1 MGEIFFA
8 PKYFSMAQQMKSLA
22 KDTAIYGVSSIV
34 GKFLNWCLV
43 PLYTH
48 VLSSSAEYGV
58 VTNLY
63 AWTALLLVILTYGME
78 TGFFRFMNKSEENPN
93 TVYSTT
99 LTSVGFTSLIFA
111 FLCFVFSNQIAASLG
126 YKNNPEFIWMLGI
139 VVAMDAF
146 GSIPFA
152 FLRYKSRPVK
162 FASLKLLMIFTNII
176 FNLFFLVVC
185 PWLSVKAPFLVDWFY
200 EPAYGVGYVF
210 IANFISTSIVTLA
223 LLPDILIA
231 TFDFNKTLLKKMLRY
246 SLPLLILGIAGIM
259 NQTIDKIIFPF
270 LFEDKV
276 EAQTQLGIY
285 GACFKIAMV
294 MMMFTQAFRFAYE
307 PFVFAQHKDKKSTA
321 AYADAMKYFIIFS
334 FLIFLGMVFYLDV
347 LKYII
352 AESYWEGLKVVPIV
366 LMSYIFQGIF
376 FNLSLWYKLTDKTQY
391 GAYFSI
397 LGTIIT
403 LLINIIFVPIYGYM
417 ASAVA
422 SFVCYL
428 IMMLVSYYYGQKHMP
443 INYDLKKIGLY
454 TFAALS
460 LYACSFL
467 PISKSNLLLFYFY
480 RTVLFAAFILIIL
493 KLDLN
498 KLIPAI
504 QAKFGKK

>member
-1 MGEIFFA
+1 
-8 PKYFSMAQQMKSLA
+8 
-22 KDTAIYGVSSIV
+22 
-34 GKFLNWCLV
+34 
-43 PLYTH
+43 
-48 VLSSSAEYGV
+48 
-58 VTNLY
+58 
-63 AWTALLLVILTYGME
+63 
-78 TGFFRFMNKSEENPN
+78 
-93 TVYSTT
+93 
-99 LTSVGFTSLIFA
+99 
-111 FLCFVFSNQIAASLG
+111 
-126 YKNNPEFIWMLGI
+126 
-139 VVAMDAF
+139 
-146 GSIPFA
+146 
-152 FLRYKSRPVK
+152 
-162 FASLKLLMIFTNII
+162 
-176 FNLFFLVVC
+176 
-185 PWLSVKAPFLVDWFY
+185 
-200 EPAYGVGYVF
+200 
-210 IANFISTSIVTLA
+210 
-223 LLPDILIA
+223 
-231 TFDFNKTLLKKMLRY
+231 MLRY

-403 LLINIIFVPIYGYM
+403 LLINIFFVPIYGYM